1 MNENYLAHYG
11 VLGMKWGVRRYQ
23 PYSVRGRKSGEGGK
37 EIGEAK
43 KKSPSHEELIKS
55 TDANLI
61 RNHKNEL
68 SDKELRERVNRLKTE
83 AELDQVIAS
92 STKKGKSTAKKI
104 LDRTEDMVVGA
115 IASSAVA
122 LGKKYIPIIIAQLP
136 EAIEV
141 AKWMTTPWTII

>member
-1 MNENYLAHYG
+1 MNESYLAHYG

-115 IASSAVA
+115 IASSAVT

-141 AKWMTTPWTII
+141 AKWMMTPWII